1 MIHLVCGPT
10 ASGKTR
16 LAKEIESARGAIRFS
31 IDELMEPPNF
41 PEQRDD
47 YFIAQLV
54 QKARPMFIELLKA
67 AEQSLSQGNEVV
79 LDVGAFH
86 RETRDVVRT
95 WASENKQP
103 LTLHYLSFSRDI
115 RLERLR
121 QRNERR
127 GSNYSFNVPQW
138 VFDLIEQIFEPPT
151 DEEKPMIVYR

>member
-1 MIHLVCGPT
+1 
-10 ASGKTR
+10 
-16 LAKEIESARGAIRFS
+16 
-31 IDELMEPPNF
+31 
-41 PEQRDD
+41 
-47 YFIAQLV
+47 
-54 QKARPMFIELLKA
+54 
-67 AEQSLSQGNEVV
+67 V

-103 LTLHYLSFSRDI
+103 LTLHYLSFSRDV

-127 GSNYSFNVPQW
+127 GNNYSFNVPQW